1 MHPIDL
7 SDSASSYSRGDP
19 GSRQC
24 SCCPRRGRRHWGCC
38 ECTSACGRC
47 EDPVSAGSE
56 EAQRADVA
64 GGEAE
69 GGHADKAEEV
79 RTVQYSVVVDQIRS
93 DVQTHL
99 SIHLSIHSSYYPTT
113 VVVSHIADY
122 WIAWRRRG
130 TMQEEEETRSRTTL
144 GSPSLPSP
152 RHREPLLTG
161 NPSSSIHPSIID

>member
-93 DVQTHL
+93 DQCQTCRPIYL
-99 SIHLSIHSSYYPTT
+99 SIYP
-113 VVVSHIADY
+113 
-122 WIAWRRRG
+122 
-130 TMQEEEETRSRTTL
+130 
-144 GSPSLPSP
+144 
-152 RHREPLLTG
+152 
-161 NPSSSIHPSIID
+161 SIHPITRLLLLFPTLQTTGSHGEEGGRCRRRRRREAGRR